1 LDKIDIQKRAFKF
14 GTEIIKF
21 VNLFPKT
28 PAGFA
33 LGNQVVRSGTS
44 IGANIFEAQSA
55 STKKEFIYCLNISLK
70 ESRETKYWI
79 ELSQET
85 NIVINF
91 NYTFLTKEIEEL
103 IKILVTIIKNT
114 KNNLNL
120 KNSEF

>member
-1 LDKIDIQKRAFKF
+1 VDKIDIQKRTFKF
-14 GTEIIKF
+14 GTEIINF

-55 STKKEFIYCLNISLK
+55 GSKKDFIYCLTISLK

-79 ELSQET
+79 ELAKKT
-85 NIVINF
+85 NIVVNF
-91 NYTFLTKEIEEL
+91 DYTFLITEAEE
-103 IKILVTIIKNT
+103 IIKR
-114 KNNLNL
+114 
-120 KNSEF
+120 EFIKK